1 MPETDRQRHDKNAR
15 WSIDTLVNEPSLVS
29 IERLYL
35 YGFLPELKSGSLA
48 PATVKELLTKE
59 FSEQLLPDLFSGAGE
74 KWLTDNKGSGELCS
88 IASGTVPPERGTLA
102 GY

>member
-1 MPETDRQRHDKNAR
+1 M
-15 WSIDTLVNEPSLVS
+15 S